1 MRFQPSLGEHYT
13 KDCPEGLLFGQ
24 VVTRENSL
32 DTVVMKYVEKD
43 KMIPPVL
50 ILHGDMDKSI
60 PFHQSV
66 LLFDKLMKCKKDVQ
80 IYKILDTRHSGAEF
94 WNKEVLDIVN
104 KFMSSYLLNERA

>member
-43 KMIPPVL
+43 KMIPPV
-50 ILHGDMDKSI
+50 
-60 PFHQSV
+60 
-66 LLFDKLMKCKKDVQ
+66 
-80 IYKILDTRHSGAEF
+80 
-94 WNKEVLDIVN
+94 
-104 KFMSSYLLNERA
+104 

>member
-1 MRFQPSLGEHYT
+1 ML
-13 KDCPEGLLFGQ
+13 GQ

-50 ILHGDMDKSI
+50 ILHGDMDKSV
-60 PFHQSV
+60 PFYQSV
-66 LLFDKLMKCKKDVQ
+66 LLYDKLIECKKDVQ
-80 IYKILDTRHSGAEF
+80 IYKIRDAGHSGAES

-104 KFMSSYLLNERA
+104 EFISSYLLNERA